1 MFSELSPDWQEEASL
16 GKESQAEGQQ
26 MQRPCNRD
34 LHAMCQQWKDGRW
47 AECLQRRRTGNVPGE
62 DWRSSS
68 LMFIAKWHNL
78 KCSDSQHSSDAQTSF
93 VLSYLFTY
101 FIIGYTGSSLLCVGF
116 LFAEWRLLSN
126 FSAWASHCK
135 DFSCCG
141 AQALG
146 RGLRELW
153 HMALVASQQVESS
166 QTREPMSPALGGG
179 FFNHWATRETLHLFF
194 EEFDYSMFGR
204 SLTHS
209 LKIEFLF
216 SIFFIWKT
224 SKLQLISL
232 E

>member
-1 MFSELSPDWQEEASL
+1 M
-16 GKESQAEGQQ
+16 EG
-26 MQRPCNRD
+26 RPVT
-34 LHAMCQQWKDGRW
+34 K
-47 AECLQRRRTGNVPGE
+47 CLQRRRTGNIPGE
-62 DWRSSS
+62 EWRSSS
-68 LMFIAKWHNL
+68 LMFIAKWRNL
-78 KCSDSQHSSDAQTSF
+78 KCSDSQHTSDAQSSF

-101 FIIGYTGSSLLCVGF
+101 YWLHWVFIAVCGLSLCR
-116 LFAEWRLLSN
+116 EWRLLSN
-126 FSAWASHCK
+126 FSVWASHCK

-146 RGLRELW
+146 RGLRELR
-153 HMALVASQQVESS
+153 HMALVASQHVESS

-194 EEFDYSMFGR
+194 EEFDCSMFGR